1 MVKDSKS
8 YDLNDGHILESTDRL
23 HVACVYIDEVLK
35 HHPLINAVPEFQ
47 SEIDKAISILS
58 DLYQKVSGFEAVAD
72 IVKNYKLVQKEWGC
86 VKSENDQKQNIPVGC
101 K

>member
-58 DLYQKVSGFEAVAD
+58 DLYQKISGFDEAEELTE
-72 IVKNYKLVQKEWGC
+72 KYKIK
-86 VKSENDQKQNIPVGC
+86 
-101 K
+101 